1 MMILHF
7 EALTCC
13 LCPKKRKKKGARG
26 PKCER
31 CEEIRRA
38 KAELKKAGVPWDR
51 GIESSVPGKFVRY
64 PH

>member
-7 EALTCC
+7 EALTYC
-13 LCPKKRKKKGARG
+13 LCRKKRKKGTRD

-51 GIESSVPGKFVRY
+51 DIESSVPGKFVRY
-64 PH
+64 PN